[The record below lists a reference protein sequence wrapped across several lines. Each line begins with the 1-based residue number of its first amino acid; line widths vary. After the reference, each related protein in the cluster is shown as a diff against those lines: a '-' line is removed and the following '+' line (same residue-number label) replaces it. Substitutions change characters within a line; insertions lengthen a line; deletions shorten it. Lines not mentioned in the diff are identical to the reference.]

1 MMLKKVAKYLVHTL
15 LWVLLIAT
23 VVWAGRLSKS
33 HKDTALVSSTDIEV
47 QGGGDNPLI
56 SAEDINLWLK
66 EQGVH
71 PEGSILSKVD
81 IASIER
87 VVSSHNAVAR
97 VNVYISYDG
106 RVVVDVEQ
114 REPIARLRVSGYD
127 MYLTEDG
134 YVLPAEGCN
143 AALVKVITGDYVPL
157 FDNRYAGCVATI
169 VRDSIAS
176 IERYIAQLEESK
188 LPHFKRHIENNKALR
203 DVKRSAPKRSIF
215 DSKEKFAIIEKDY
228 LERRTKATEQHSIN
242 GRMIN
247 EDIAAIESAV
257 EEAQILKRNLMRQ
270 AEEFDAM
277 VAMIRHIRRESFL
290 SADVAQIIATGGRS
304 SVLQLAIIPRSVNA
318 TVDLGTTENL
328 ERKLATLRRF
338 YDKGLSRIGW
348 DKYSKISLRYDGQ
361 VVCR

>member
-1 MMLKKVAKYLVHTL
+1 MLKKIAKFSVHL
-15 LWVLLIAT
+15 MLWALLIAT
-23 VVWAGRLSKS
+23 IVWAGRLSRG
-33 HKDTALVSSTDIEV
+33 HMDTVLVSSTDIEV
-47 QGGGDNPLI
+47 KGGGDNPLI
-56 SAEDINLWLK
+56 SSEDIGLWLK

-87 VVSSHNAVAR
+87 VVGAHNAVAK
-97 VNVYISYDG
+97 VNVYLGYDG
-106 RVVVDVEQ
+106 CVKVNVEQ

-143 AALVKVITGDYVPL
+143 AAYVKVITGDYAPL
-157 FDNRYAGCVATI
+157 FGRGYAGSVASI

-176 IERYIAQLEESK
+176 LERYAKSLEESK
-188 LPHFKRHIENNKALR
+188 LPHLKRHIENDKALR
-203 DVKRSAPKRSIF
+203 EVKRSAPKRSIF
-215 DSKEKFAIIEKDY
+215 DSKEKYAILEKDF
-228 LERRTKATEQHSIN
+228 LERLSRATEEHNIN
-242 GRMIN
+242 SRMIN
-247 EDIAAIESAV
+247 EDIAAIDRAID
-257 EEAQILKRNLMRQ
+257 EALSLRRSLIRQ
-270 AEEFDAM
+270 AKEFDAM
-277 VAMIRHIRRESFL
+277 VAMIRHIIGDGFL
-290 SADVAQIIATGGRS
+290 GADVAQVVASGGRDNA
-304 SVLQLAIIPRSVNA
+304 LQLAIVPRSVSA